1 LTEIG
6 TERTGIGTAE
16 KVGFGMRY
24 CTEKGAIWNWN
35 DWNWNDLMGII
46 WHGNS
51 KSHSC
56 HTSIVLKVLI
66 ATHLRE

>member
-6 TERTGIGTAE
+6 TGRTGIGTAE

-24 CTEKGAIWNWN
+24 CTEKGRIG
-35 DWNWNDLMGII
+35 NWNDLMGII
-46 WHGNS
+46 WLGNS

-56 HTSIVLKVLI
+56 HTSIV
-66 ATHLRE
+66 